1 MLTQDNRLGEKLD
14 STQDKFQ
21 KLTRLLESA
30 GQPVSSAANEND
42 GDDSSAPC
50 TIYVLGNNNQV
61 LANSHHNFSGLK
73 KFGKFSSLLFL
84 ILFFSR
90 VFPAKI

>member
-1 MLTQDNRLGEKLD
+1 MLIQDNRLGEKPD

-21 KLTRLLESA
+21 KLARLLEST
-30 GQPVSSAANEND
+30 GKQVSSASNENS
-42 GDDSSAPC
+42 GDDSSRSC

-73 KFGKFSSLLFL
+73 KFGMFSSLLFL